1 VIVHLRVSRHSNFW
15 RKMAYAWVSWLEGAQ
30 ALLHVHPT
38 GFMGFHEGNNPF
50 RQRSI
55 RARQVS

>member
-1 VIVHLRVSRHSNFW
+1 
-15 RKMAYAWVSWLEGAQ
+15 MAYAWVSWLEGAQ